1 MGTGVAGVRGSGGW
15 VGVFISYRR
24 GDYSG
29 MITGIVTEMLR
40 RHLGDDE
47 VFRDVISIPKGERY
61 PDVLRQSLRSAS
73 AVVAV
78 VDPDWFRTDGGTGE
92 RALDRPNDWVRWEI
106 RTALESG
113 KPIYP
118 VLLDGSPE
126 PSFDELPDDIRGF
139 AGIQARRL
147 RAESFDADV
156 MALARDLEAHF
167 EPRPASVDEP
177 RLSHRRPGKPTVV
190 SVAVALLAP
199 WALLFA
205 GTDEPVDLL
214 ILGMALGYLFVV
226 FVGSVLVARLLILPI
241 RGWGIRMD
249 RQVHRMPAR
258 LLHES
263 ISRPFVLVLVAG
275 YFLLVVADG
284 LTLLTALIALVG
296 GVAMV
301 FYAGFQAARDVKE
314 EAQWPPAVRRA
325 GRSLVSTAR
334 YAVAVFHEHS
344 AGWPRPLSL
353 RHRQE
358 ATDLFA
364 ALTSATAELRADAE
378 LSRWRR
384 QAGKR
389 PRLTST
395 ALIWAAAVEGLL
407 LPAVPEI
414 LSGRL
419 TPAPYI
425 ALAPWYA
432 VPLMAA
438 LSLGAVEVIHRSE
451 RWEHRTVVAEID
463 DELEVIRNELRLD
476 GR

>member
-1 MGTGVAGVRGSGGW
+1 M
-15 VGVFISYRR
+15 IS
-24 GDYSG
+24 
-29 MITGIVTEMLR
+29 GIVADLLR

-47 VFRDVISIPKGERY
+47 VFRDVTSIPAGERY
-61 PDVLRQSLRSAS
+61 PDVLRETLRSAS

-78 VDPDWFRTDGGTGE
+78 VDPDWFRTDGSTGE

-106 RTALESG
+106 RTALEAG

-118 VLLDGSPE
+118 VLLDGSRE
-126 PSFDELPDDIRGF
+126 PSFDELPDDIRAF

-147 RAESFDADV
+147 RAESFAADV
-156 MALARDLEAHF
+156 AALARDLEIHF
-167 EPRPASVDEP
+167 EPSPASDELVQP
-177 RLSHRRPGKPTVV
+177 ERDHRRPGKPTAMA
-190 SVAVALLAP
+190 VAVALATP
-199 WALLFA
+199 WAFVLA
-205 GTDEPVDLL
+205 GTDEPVELL
-214 ILGMALGYLFVV
+214 IHGMVFGYLFTALVS
-226 FVGSVLVARLLILPI
+226 SVLVGRLLLIPL

-249 RQVHRMPAR
+249 RQAHRMPAR

-275 YFLLVVADG
+275 AFLISFVTAG
-284 LTLLTALIALVG
+284 RNLLSALIAIVG
-296 GVAMV
+296 GAVIV

-344 AGWPRPLSL
+344 AQWPRPLSL

-358 ATDLFA
+358 AVDLLA
-364 ALTSATAELRADAE
+364 ALTSAIVDLRADAE
-378 LSRWRR
+378 LSRWSR

-414 LSGRL
+414 LTGRL

-425 ALAPWYA
+425 ALAPFYA

-438 LSLGAVEVIHRSE
+438 LCLGVVEAIHRSE
-451 RWEHRTVVAEID
+451 RWEHRAVAAEIG
-463 DELEVIRNELRLD
+463 DELELIRNELRLD
-476 GR
+476 GS